1 MDIQNEARNIASLL
15 RMIWGK
21 DVPEHAVKAAM
32 GSAMVAGSAGAAA
45 IVVRPEYWANLEA
58 AVREEL
64 TRSA

>member
-1 MDIQNEARNIASLL
+1 MDIQDKARHIASLL

-21 DVPEHAVKAAM
+21 GVPEHAVKAAVE
-32 GSAMVAGSAGAAA
+32 SAMIADSTKTAA

>member
-1 MDIQNEARNIASLL
+1 MDIQNEARHIASLL
-15 RMIWGK
+15 RMLWGK
-21 DVPEHAVKAAM
+21 YVPEHAVKAAM
-32 GSAMVAGSAGAAA
+32 ESARIAGSTKTAV